1 MTAMKR
7 KNCFRNCFTSCI
19 SLCVI
24 AVMLIAAV
32 SGCAQS
38 AGGGKSGIRI
48 FFSLNQMDTFRQT
61 LVDAA
66 VERAAQ
72 VGAQFVMED
81 AEGSI
86 EKQVEQIKGAAADKY
101 DVIICSPVS
110 VDTIV
115 QLKMSAENIPIVFV
129 NSCPDEKYLQ
139 EGKYI
144 YVGSSEQVA
153 GQFQAEYVL
162 ENLSGSQELN
172 VVLIKGPANHSATEG
187 RTNGAKRTLEQSGK
201 QIHYVFEDTANWDT
215 EQAERLFELFLRTG
229 GSVDCVICNNDSMAL
244 GVVEACRK
252 NSIESGELLILGVD
266 ATADGCEAIRN
277 GDMAF
282 TVYQSGSGQG
292 HAAVDAAVQLAGSG
306 DIADVEGS
314 TEDGKYV
321 WVDFERVDSSN
332 VSQYGK

>member
-1 MTAMKR
+1 MMKSMKR
-7 KNCFRNCFTSCI
+7 YV

-24 AVMLIAAV
+24 VVMLIAAV
-32 SGCAQS
+32 SGCAQRT
-38 AGGGKSGIRI
+38 GGGNGNIRI
-48 FFSLNQMDTFRQT
+48 FFSLNKMDTFRGT

-66 VERAAQ
+66 AERAAQ

-86 EKQVEQIKGAAADKY
+86 EKQVEQIKRAAAEKY
-101 DVIICSPVS
+101 DVIICSVVS
-110 VDTIV
+110 VDTVV
-115 QLKMSAENIPIVFV
+115 QLKMCAEDIPIVFV

-139 EGKYI
+139 SGKYVF
-144 YVGSSEQVA
+144 VGSSEQVA
-153 GQFQAEYVL
+153 GEFQAEYVL
-162 ENLSGSQELN
+162 GKLAGSQEIN
-172 VVLIKGPANHSATEG
+172 VALLKGPSNHSATKG
-187 RTNGAKRTLEQSGK
+187 RTNGVKRALEQSGK

-215 EQAERLFELFLRTG
+215 EQAQKLFELFLRTG
-229 GSVDCVICNNDSMAL
+229 SAVDCVVCNNDAMAL
-244 GVVEACRK
+244 GVVDACKK
-252 NSIESGELLILGVD
+252 NGISIPILGVD

-292 HAAVDAAVQLAGSG
+292 HTAVDAAVQLAGDG
-306 DIADVEGS
+306 DVKELEGS
-314 TEDGKYV
+314 SEDGKYV

>member
-1 MTAMKR
+1 MKVR
-7 KNCFRNCFTSCI
+7 KSYGDLRRCV
-19 SLCVI
+19 SLCLIV
-24 AVMLIAAV
+24 VMLTAAL

-38 AGGGKSGIRI
+38 AGGGKSGKRI

-66 VERAAQ
+66 SERAAE
-72 VGAQFVMED
+72 VGAQFTMED
-81 AEGSI
+81 AGGSI
-86 EKQVEQIKGAAADKY
+86 EKQVEQLKKAAAEQY

-115 QLKMSAENIPIVFV
+115 QLKMSVGDIPIVFV

-153 GQFQAEYVL
+153 GEFQAEYVL
-162 ENLSGSQELN
+162 GKLSGSQELN
-172 VVLIKGPANHSATEG
+172 VVLIKGPANHSATQG
-187 RTNGAKRTLEQSGK
+187 RTNGVKRTLEQSGK
-201 QIHYVFEDTANWDT
+201 QIHYVFEDSANWDAG
-215 EQAERLFELFLRTG
+215 QAEKLFALFLRTG
-229 GSVDCVICNNDSMAL
+229 SKADCVICNNDSMAL
-244 GVVEACRK
+244 GVAEACKK
-252 NSIESGELLILGVD
+252 NGISLPILGVD

-277 GDMAF
+277 GEMAF

-292 HAAVDAAVQLAGSG
+292 HAAVDAAIQLAGNG
-306 DIADVEGS
+306 NVKDVAGS

-321 WVDFERVDSSN
+321 WVDFERVDSTN